1 MFLDEYTCHLEEGRF
16 LGTSLATIHCTLIR
30 ASLNIKRV
38 QKLAAEHSPTIQAN
52 FVHWISHYPT
62 EYLMCNDEVSK
73 DDCTCAHLWERSH
86 TGTCVEHHA
95 PFICK
100 CHFLMV
106 AALALNEGIVA
117 VKVVEGSFDRK
128 MFMEYL
134 CDDVVSL
141 KWMELFL
148 LHFLLL

>member
-1 MFLDEYTCHLEEGRF
+1 
-16 LGTSLATIHCTLIR
+16 
-30 ASLNIKRV
+30 
-38 QKLAAEHSPTIQAN
+38 
-52 FVHWISHYPT
+52 
-62 EYLMCNDEVSK
+62 
-73 DDCTCAHLWERSH
+73 
-86 TGTCVEHHA
+86 
-95 PFICK
+95 
-100 CHFLMV
+100 MV

-117 VKVVEGSFDRK
+117 VKVVEGSFDQK